1 LINKKLAPVYTNVGA
16 LTFGVG
22 LAAILAGLWIDRV
35 NKTSP
40 IFTIALLVISVPL
53 VLWINTRTL
62 RKAIKKAAEEVKN
75 EPDHSKK

>member
-1 LINKKLAPVYTNVGA
+1 V
-16 LTFGVG
+16 
-22 LAAILAGLWIDRV
+22 IDRV

-40 IFTIALLVISVPL
+40 IFTVALLVVSVPL